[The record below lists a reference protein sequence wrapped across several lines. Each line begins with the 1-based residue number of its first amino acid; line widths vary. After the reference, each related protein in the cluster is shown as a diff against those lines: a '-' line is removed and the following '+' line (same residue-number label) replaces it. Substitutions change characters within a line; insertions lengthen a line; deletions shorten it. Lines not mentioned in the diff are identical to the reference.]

1 MKRDPENTIRILLAG
16 ASRLAGHREAR
27 AAWVK
32 ATAAAWREAQR
43 QMDERCDA
51 AVTRLSEE
59 EFERLCDEEEAK
71 VDAFRA
77 PLTAVAERDAWPRE
91 MHWGGI

>member
-32 ATAAAWREAQR
+32 ATAAAWREAQEA
-43 QMDERCDA
+43 MDERLA
-51 AVTRLSEE
+51 AIVEQVSEE
-59 EFERLCDEEEAK
+59 EFDRLYDEEDAK
-71 VDAFRA
+71 VDLFRA
-77 PLTAVAERDAWPRE
+77 PLKAVAERDVWPRE
-91 MHWGGI
+91 LHWGGI